1 MKWAGGYPWGG
12 DEGGLGVPE
21 GADSSSSSGSEV
33 ARPPD
38 PELDDRRD
46 DNVAEFY
53 QGALDLVHHINALP
67 DITCEVKSS
76 LIILHVW
83 RLIPQPI

>member
-1 MKWAGGYPWGG
+1 MRVVWVFPKELTLALHRGQKLLDP
-12 DEGGLGVPE
+12 
-21 GADSSSSSGSEV
+21 
-33 ARPPD
+33 PPD
-38 PELDDRRD
+38 PELDYRRD